1 MLFKS
6 VAMTVDIEN
15 VDVHVRLLVET
26 RNYEDKKKKMMKT
39 EEEMQESKL

>member
-1 MLFKS
+1 
-6 VAMTVDIEN
+6 MTVDIEN